1 MHLKYLT
8 GVHKA
13 PVEYS
18 IIIKEFG
25 IEVIVIPHEVEL
37 CVRMAIV
44 SSLHEVIH
52 LVAEIVCVCVCVPFR
67 NVLLES
73 KALISI
79 RIGVKRHPEDRER
92 KVMMKLNAR

>member
-1 MHLKYLT
+1 MFLDVMHLKYLT

-18 IIIKEFG
+18 IIIKKFG

-44 SSLHEVIH
+44 STLHEVIH
-52 LVAEIVCVCVCVPFR
+52 LVAENVFR
-67 NVLLES
+67 NVLES

-79 RIGVKRHPEDRER
+79 RMGVKRHPEDRER